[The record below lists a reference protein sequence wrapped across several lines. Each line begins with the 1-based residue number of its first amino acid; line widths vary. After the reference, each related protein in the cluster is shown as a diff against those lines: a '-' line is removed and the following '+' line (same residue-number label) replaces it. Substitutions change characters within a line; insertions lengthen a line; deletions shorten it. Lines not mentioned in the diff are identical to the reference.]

1 MKSLSSCGLY
11 IMRGVAV
18 GMILAGSVLGYSN
31 VNLPKVIILGKQ
43 YYYYE
48 TKKGDSLFGI
58 ANKYGWDTTTLNE
71 LNPNISSP
79 LSKGTIIY
87 YPVSENDTVTDPDTN
102 NVVSERVTHLV
113 QSGET
118 VYGISRA
125 YDMPI
130 DQLYALNPGARNGIK
145 AGETLIISE
154 EKELSLPKEKVETIE
169 EVDSDI
175 TPLDLSNDSKYTYH
189 NVQNGETLYSIAI
202 KYDTRVEDI
211 YRLNPGVIPTQ
222 LEAGETLRI
231 MPGTR
236 SSNVRSEMVTEHNIV
251 SIDTYKVQ
259 KGDTWGSISA
269 SLGINTQDL
278 RDANPGKWKLKK
290 GDVIAVPHTEDVEV
304 EHSYVEI
311 DPREQSPE
319 GLRELYDEV
328 HSIETNRYGLPIEQK
343 EVKAAIILE
352 DTSSNRDMEF
362 SRGALLG
369 IDRLKNRNFKTS
381 VMILDGSAPMSK
393 TLTQLETFGPDIMI
407 STSDKG
413 LPQYLIDYSQRTNT
427 ELINSFDVKNEAY
440 IDTPTVYQFM
450 TPSSYFNDSVMD
462 FINDRYGDRELII
475 TGEISNGDTLGELLS
490 KNYAGRSKSIP
501 TSEVGSASVRD
512 LGKYLIYCT
521 PTKQKD
527 VETLFE
533 GINRLCESN
542 PMADIIVLGRA
553 NWVTFGNKLS
563 EKFNLIDFIIPSRF
577 YFDPTD
583 IDSRRFINDY
593 QQMYGQTP
601 VKSYPVYSVV
611 GYDLV
616 TYFLPNIVS
625 SNGDYNRRF
634 NSANTLQSDLEIE
647 RVSNWSG
654 MYNPSCYVLD
664 YTMPGA
670 PLKIS
675 LPINK

>member
-1 MKSLSSCGLY
+1 MKSISSVIIY
-11 IMRGVAV
+11 ILRGVAIS
-18 GMILAGSVLGYSN
+18 MILAGSLPGYGN
-31 VNLPKVIILGKQ
+31 ENLPKVIILGKQ
-43 YYYYE
+43 YYCYE
-48 TKKGDSLFGI
+48 SKKGDSLFGI

-79 LSKGTIIY
+79 LAKGTLIY
-87 YPVSENDTVTDPDTN
+87 YPVSDNDITLDSASD
-102 NVVSERVTHLV
+102 NVISERVTHLI

-118 VYGISRA
+118 IYGISRA
-125 YDMPI
+125 YDIPV

-154 EKELSLPKEKVETIE
+154 QREISIPKEESATI

-175 TPLDLSNDSKYTYH
+175 TPLDLSNDSKYVYH
-189 NVQNGETLYSIAI
+189 NVQNGETLYSIAV

-211 YRLNPGVIPTQ
+211 YRLNPGVIPS
-222 LEAGETLRI
+222 LLRVGETLRI

-269 SLGINTQDL
+269 SLGIDTQDL

-328 HSIETNRYGLPIEQK
+328 HSIETSQYGVPIEQK
-343 EVKAAIILE
+343 EVKVAIILE

-369 IDRLKNRNFKTS
+369 VDRLKNRNFKTS
-381 VMILDGSAPMSK
+381 VMILDGSVPMSK
-393 TLTQLETFGPDIMI
+393 TLTQLETFGPDLMI

-413 LPQYLIDYSQRTNT
+413 LPQYLIDYSQRTST
-427 ELINSFDVKNEAY
+427 ELVNSFDVKNESY
-440 IDTPTVYQFM
+440 LDTPTVYQFM

-475 TGEISNGDTLGELLS
+475 TGQISNGDNLGELLS
-490 KNYAGRSKSIP
+490 NRYAGRSKSIP
-501 TSEVGSASVRD
+501 ASEIGSASVND

-527 VETLFE
+527 VEELFE
-533 GINRLCESN
+533 EINKLCESN
-542 PMADIIVLGRA
+542 PLADIMILGRA

-563 EKFNLIDFIIPSRF
+563 DKFNLIDFIIPSRF

-583 IDSRRFINDY
+583 VDSRRFINDY
-593 QQMYGQTP
+593 QQMFGQTP

-634 NSANTLQSDLEIE
+634 NSANTLQSDLDIE

-654 MYNPSCYVLD
+654 MYNPSCYILD
-664 YTMPGA
+664 YSMPGA
-670 PLKIS
+670 PAKIAI
-675 LPINK
+675 PINK